1 MFLCFLPTSESGKTQ
16 GCSLFGGRQLSSPYT
31 HVACTR
37 LPEGWKV
44 MDQQLIAQI
53 QYLELI
59 LWNLLL
65 LDSKVK
71 SFSHVRIFA
80 TPWTVA
86 CQVPLSMGFSRQE
99 NWSGCHFLLQGI
111 FPTQGSNPGL
121 LHCRQMLLSS
131 EPPRKYHIGL

>member
-1 MFLCFLPTSESGKTQ
+1 MYMFLCFLPTLESGKTQ

-53 QYLELI
+53 QHLELT

-65 LDSKVK
+65 LDSEVK
-71 SFSHVRIFA
+71 
-80 TPWTVA
+80 
-86 CQVPLSMGFSRQE
+86 
-99 NWSGCHFLLQGI
+99 
-111 FPTQGSNPGL
+111 
-121 LHCRQMLLSS
+121 LLS
-131 EPPRKYHIGL
+131 RV